1 MAYIWKTVYWPNFA
15 CTTGNPG
22 SIVWPIGKSIILLQ
36 NVENPSK
43 CYRPSPNAARYP
55 GILQEISEYQTPQ
68 WIYLVIWGGAT
79 PSRVWGN
86 YACQY
91 DCQED
96 SLGLH
101 YTLRVFHPKFTIASS
116 DCSMLQGSLFVRRN
130 YLYEI
135 LTLPSGKPYL
145 EQHDR
150 FIYGS
155 VSKQVDLSINWGL
168 IPPSGSPVEIYHK
181 PVGTANPFFIGV
193 AYTDQYGFFQLDID
207 SPVLYNRAIPYGDY
221 VQAFCFQKNG
231 YPQIKIPYAGGE
243 CYYFSMPGVSATQ
256 DKMYPVVCRLPFTT
270 DLSGRI
276 SLNA

>member
-1 MAYIWKTVYWPNFA
+1 MAYVWKTVYGTNFA
-15 CTTGNPG
+15 CTQVSPG
-22 SIVWPIGKSIILLQ
+22 ALVWPIGKGIILLQ
-36 NVENPSK
+36 NVENPLK
-43 CYRPSPNAARYP
+43 CYRPSPSAARYP

-68 WIYLVIWGGAT
+68 WIFPFIRPPYQ
-79 PSRVWGN
+79 VWGI

-91 DCQED
+91 DCQVD

-101 YTLRVFHPKFTIASS
+101 YMLRVFHPKFTISSS

-135 LTLPSGKPYL
+135 LTLPGGKPYL

-155 VSKQVDLSINWGL
+155 VSKQVDLGPNWGL
-168 IPPSGSPVEIYHK
+168 IPPSGSPVEIFHR
-181 PVGTANPFFIGV
+181 PLGIAEPFFIGV

-207 SPVLYNRAIPYGDY
+207 SPILYNRTIPYGDY
-221 VQAFCFQKNG
+221 VQAFCFQKAG

-243 CYYFSMPGVSATQ
+243 CYYFSTPGVSASQ
-256 DKMYPVVCRLPFTT
+256 DKMYPVVCRLGFTI
-270 DLSGRI
+270 GQNGKV